1 MEKFTQQE
9 RNGLYE
15 LTDEARAELKGNP
28 YYNEDLAPTRIS
40 ERTWNTYNV
49 TALWISICICIP
61 SFAMAAGLVVLGLS
75 PWLAVFNITLGN
87 LLVLIPMQLNSRAGT
102 QYGIPFPIFSRMTFG
117 MRGAHIPSLARGL
130 AACGWNAFQCWLGAW
145 ALVEIF
151 AVFVPGV
158 RESML
163 QARIVGFFV
172 FLSLCMWATIYGAG
186 ALKKLK
192 AFAGPILAILIVG
205 AFAWSLHLALT
216 AGYTFGDVIQAS
228 SDPARIAANGGLL
241 LIFAGGLTANI
252 GFWGTMAINIPDFS
266 RYANSLK
273 AQFRGQLYAVPASM
287 FACAFIGAFMAQST
301 RLVYGTAIFN
311 PMLILSRLE
320 NPVLVIIVAAA
331 AAFATLTT
339 NIAANIVAPAN
350 GLTNLIPK
358 KISYKMGV
366 VITCLLAIAFQPWW
380 LFTYAERLFNLFI
393 GTYGGILAPLAAIF
407 VADFYRIKQCRLN
420 VVDLFKGEQ
429 GRYWYSNGFNN
440 KAIIAWVAGF
450 IFPTI
455 GRVMAIT
462 AGGGIGSAHLIDNF
476 FFRWVT
482 ANAYI
487 FGFVVAYIVYTLIMD
502 KGHVSFVSEE
512 ENKAITAKE

>member
-1 MEKFTQQE
+1 MEKFSQQE

-28 YYNEDLAPTRIS
+28 YYNEDLAPTKIS

-61 SFAMAAGLVVLGLS
+61 SFTMAAGLVVLGLS
-75 PWLAVFNITLGN
+75 PWLAVLNITLGN

-102 QYGIPFPIFSRMTFG
+102 QYGIPFPVFSRMTFG

-130 AACGWNAFQCWLGAW
+130 AACGWNAFQCWIGGA
-145 ALVEIF
+145 ALVAIF
-151 AVFVPGV
+151 AVFVPAAAG
-158 RESML
+158 SM
-163 QARIVGFFV
+163 QARVVGFFI
-172 FLSLCMWATIYGAG
+172 FLVLCMWSTIYGAG

-192 AFAGPILAILIVG
+192 AFAGPILIVLTAG
-205 AFAWSLHLALT
+205 VFAWSLALAL
-216 AGYTFGDVIQAS
+216 GGGFSFGDVMQAS
-228 SDPARIAANGGLL
+228 SDPDRIAANGGLW

-266 RYANSLK
+266 RYAKSQK
-273 AQFRGQLYAVPASM
+273 AQFRGQLYAVPLSM
-287 FACAFIGAFMAQST
+287 FACAFIGAFMAQAT
-301 RLVYGTAIFN
+301 GLVLGRPFFDPTIILQHLGGN
-311 PMLILSRLE
+311 PFLI
-320 NPVLVIIVAAA
+320 IIVASAV
-331 AAFATLTT
+331 AFATLTT

-350 GLTNLIPK
+350 GLTNLMPK

-366 VITCLLAIAFQPWW
+366 VITCVIAIAFQPWW
-380 LFTYAERLFNLFI
+380 LFTYAARLFSLFI

-407 VADFYRIKQCRLN
+407 VADFYRVKQCRLN
-420 VVDLFKGEQ
+420 VMDLFQGEK
-429 GRYWYSNGFNN
+429 GRYWYASGFNT
-440 KAIIAWVAGF
+440 KAIIAWSAGF
-450 IFPTI
+450 ILPTI
-455 GRVMAIT
+455 GRIMAIT
-462 AGGGIGSAHLIDNF
+462 AGGGVGSAHLIDNG

-487 FGFVVAYIVYTLIMD
+487 FGFVVAYVVYMLIMD
-502 KGHVSFVSEE
+502 KGHPSFVSEA